1 MSKDSSYTFPFKT
14 CETPNKKGIAQPYSA
29 FLNLIS
35 SLIILYFLFQSKSN
49 SSKLLLFSILLFE
62 LNHTFSHTIHLNNN
76 IQVFIT
82 HLLAYLVNFC
92 YFYALYKYSNAF
104 PNYVFLLYLLMI
116 ILFDIYAFQNLPF
129 VYYLFTQFLIFISLF
144 VYYYSYFSRD
154 IKDKIPFIF
163 ILTFLIFILF
173 VNESY
178 YCQEILRKYKGFP
191 LHILIEITAILIV
204 YNVGFIFSKL

>member
-35 SLIILYFLFQSKSN
+35 SLIILYFLFKSKSN

-76 IQVFIT
+76 IQVFVT

-92 YFYALYKYSNAF
+92 YFYL
-104 PNYVFLLYLLMI
+104 FLEL
-116 ILFDIYAFQNLPF
+116 
-129 VYYLFTQFLIFISLF
+129 
-144 VYYYSYFSRD
+144 
-154 IKDKIPFIF
+154 
-163 ILTFLIFILF
+163 
-173 VNESY
+173 
-178 YCQEILRKYKGFP
+178 
-191 LHILIEITAILIV
+191 
-204 YNVGFIFSKL
+204 